1 MVSLAKEY
9 RWNTAKIVRSSMS
22 RKIRSGGNSDPEA
35 KSGPAGCASQ
45 GRLRKKDPGAN
56 EPERRHSGPVSRTC
70 AAAKGGKGC
79 PFITSRLPKRC
90 FFIKP
95 RLQKEKPCPFTI
107 FRFLKGSYTVEAA
120 LVLPLFLFAA
130 VTVLSFCRILQVE
143 WGVQTAMHEV
153 VRGAALAGAAFEPSE
168 VVLAGTAR
176 AKIISDGVP
185 VKYIWGDI
193 VGISFA
199 SSSVTEDDIT
209 MVARYRINP
218 LVPLPGYKGFRIEN
232 RVYAR
237 RFTGFHP
244 GTAGTEE
251 TYVYITPY
259 GKAYHKDLR
268 CSYLEPDIRCVMKD
282 AVGGER
288 NSGGGRYTSCP
299 RCRKYGFGRILY
311 VTTYGKVY
319 HSRIDCPALKRTVKR
334 VKLKEAEKTHH
345 ICPKCGTEEA
355 EVTGDEDITDLVE
368 EAEALARAAEG
379 G

>member
-1 MVSLAKEY
+1 M
-9 RWNTAKIVRSSMS
+9 
-22 RKIRSGGNSDPEA
+22 
-35 KSGPAGCASQ
+35 
-45 GRLRKKDPGAN
+45 
-56 EPERRHSGPVSRTC
+56 
-70 AAAKGGKGC
+70 
-79 PFITSRLPKRC
+79 
-90 FFIKP
+90 
-95 RLQKEKPCPFTI
+95 
-107 FRFLKGSYTVEAA
+107 EAA

-153 VRGAALAGAAFEPSE
+153 VRGAALAGSAFEPSE